1 MEPSLAAVKTFS
13 ASAAKADAS
22 AWSGIQ
28 QSSCQI
34 LGCPDGGSSRLA
46 SSAKA
51 AVHSVRSAN
60 VWICCIQVLFT
71 ESGSAGKACGDKTG
85 MFHKEDT

>member
-13 ASAAKADAS
+13 ANAAKADAS

-34 LGCPDGGSSRLA
+34 LGCPDGGSSGLA
-46 SSAKA
+46 FSAKA
-51 AVHSVRSAN
+51 AVHPVLSASIH
-60 VWICCIQVLFT
+60 ICCIWVLFT
-71 ESGSAGKACGDKTG
+71 KSGSAGKACGDKTG